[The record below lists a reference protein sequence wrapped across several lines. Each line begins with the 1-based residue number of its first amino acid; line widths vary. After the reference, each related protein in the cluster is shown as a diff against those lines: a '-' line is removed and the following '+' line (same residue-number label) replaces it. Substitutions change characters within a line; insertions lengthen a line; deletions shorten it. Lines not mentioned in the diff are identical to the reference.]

1 MQFIQAR
8 TGSDLLSE
16 SSDLN
21 PKVCGICAHGWPNK
35 TKPMSVTVTCASFG
49 VLRLRKLVV
58 IFACVPQRKHEEACD
73 DYGSSISSLWGNL
86 THLIVEIIVLCCS
99 FGKLKRVINT
109 MLHLLRSRKA

>member
-35 TKPMSVTVTCASFG
+35 TKPMSVTVTCVSFG
-49 VLRLRKLVV
+49 VPTP
-58 IFACVPQRKHEEACD
+58 PQAGRYFCMCLAK
-73 DYGSSISSLWGNL
+73 Y
-86 THLIVEIIVLCCS
+86 T
-99 FGKLKRVINT
+99 
-109 MLHLLRSRKA
+109 